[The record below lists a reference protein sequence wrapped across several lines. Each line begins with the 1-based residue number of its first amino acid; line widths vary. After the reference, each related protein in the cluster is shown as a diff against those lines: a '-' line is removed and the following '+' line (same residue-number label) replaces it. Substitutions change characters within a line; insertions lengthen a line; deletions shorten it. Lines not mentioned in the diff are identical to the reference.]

1 LLLPDRAPP
10 PGKETPRDPVLSAT
24 RAQLGEYF
32 AGRRQ
37 DFDLPLAPAGT
48 AFQRAVWSELRR
60 IPFATTASYGEIAA
74 RVSRPRAVR
83 AVGAAN
89 GANPIALIV
98 PCHRVIGSD
107 GRLTGYGGGLPT
119 KHWLLSHEA
128 AVCGTT
134 PRGHNPGQRL
144 GDAVSR

>member
-1 LLLPDRAPP
+1 
-10 PGKETPRDPVLSAT
+10 VLSAT

-48 AFQRAVWSELRR
+48 AFQRAVWTELLR
-60 IPFATTASYGEIAA
+60 IPFGNTTSYGDIAA
-74 RVSRPRAVR
+74 RVGGPRAVR

-89 GANPIALIV
+89 GRNPIALIV
-98 PCHRVIGSD
+98 PCHRVIGGN

-128 AVCGTT
+128 FVSGATAKA
-134 PRGHNPGQRL
+134 RDIEQRL
-144 GDAVSR
+144 TDAAR